1 MQQASPDYA
10 DGYKWVA
17 LSNTTLGML
26 AATINSSILL
36 ISLPAV
42 FRGIGLKA
50 LDPANINYLLWAII
64 GYMIATAVL
73 VVAFGRL
80 GDQFGRAR
88 MYNLGFAIFT
98 VASVALSLLPG
109 HGDFAAIYLIVVRVV
124 QGVGGA
130 LIMANST
137 AILTDAFPTHQR
149 GLALGINVVAAIG
162 GQFVGL
168 LIGGLLADTNWRLVF
183 WINVP
188 FGLIGTAWAYWKLRD
203 TQTRVQHKID
213 WTGNLTFG
221 LGLVLILTAITYGI
235 QPYGDQ
241 VMAWASPLVV
251 TLFALGILS
260 LAAFVV
266 AERRA
271 AQPMLDFNLF
281 RIIPFAYGNL
291 ANLAS
296 AIARGGLP
304 FMLII
309 WLQGIW
315 LPLHGYSF
323 EDTPLW
329 SAIFM
334 LPLTVGFLIA
344 GPVAGYFSD
353 HIGGRPFAVGGMV
366 LGAASFVALMALPS
380 DFSYKLFAALL
391 FANGLGSGLFV
402 APNSTQIMNSVPAKE
417 RGQASGMRA
426 TTSNVGQVLSIGLF
440 FSLMLAGLASTLP
453 QSMESGLIAQ
463 HVPAAAA
470 RQVAATPPV
479 ASLFAAFL
487 GYNPMGELIPPD
499 VLHALPANSVAAITG
514 KTFFPGLM
522 SGPFKHGLV
531 FAFFS
536 AILYLV
542 AAAASWRGSERV
554 GPRTKL
560 LTGRRSTR
568 QTAAL
573 PASART
579 VPKAPPGASAARA
592 TAPTGRPFDP
602 DRKTAT

>member
-1 MQQASPDYA
+1 MQTPSS

-26 AATINSSILL
+26 AAAMNSSILL

-42 FRGIGLKA
+42 FRGIGLKP
-50 LDPANINYLLWAII
+50 LEPGNINYLLWAII

-109 HGDFAAIYLIVVRVV
+109 QGDFAAIYLISVRVV

-137 AILTDAFPTHQR
+137 AILTDAFPAQER
-149 GLALGINVVAAIG
+149 GFALGINVVAAIG
-162 GQFVGL
+162 GQFLGL

-188 FGLIGTAWAYWKLRD
+188 VGLAGTVWAYLRLRD
-203 TQTRVQHKID
+203 APTRVSHRID
-213 WTGNLTFG
+213 WAGNLTFG

-235 QPYGDQ
+235 QPYGNH
-241 VMAWASPLVV
+241 VMAWERPLVLV
-251 TLFALGILS
+251 LFLLGFLS
-260 LAAFVV
+260 LAAFVA
-266 AERRA
+266 AERLA
-271 AQPMLDFNLF
+271 TSPMLDFRLF
-281 RIIPFAYGNL
+281 RIAGVAYGNL

-296 AIARGGLP
+296 AIARGGLQ

-334 LPLTVGFLIA
+334 LPLTIGFLVA
-344 GPVAGYFSD
+344 GPLAGYFSD
-353 HIGGRPFAVGGMV
+353 RVDGRLFSVGGMV
-366 LGAASFVALMALPS
+366 LGAASFIALMLLPA
-380 DFSYKLFAALL
+380 DFSYAGFAALL
-391 FANGLGSGLFV
+391 LLNGLGSGLFV
-402 APNSTQIMNSVPAKE
+402 APNTTQIMNSAPASE
-417 RGQASGMRA
+417 RGQASGLRA
-426 TTSNVGQVLSIGLF
+426 TTTNAGQVLSIGLF
-440 FSLMLAGLASTLP
+440 FSLMIAGLATTLP
-453 QSMESGLIAQ
+453 RSMETGLLAE
-463 HVPAAAA
+463 HVPAA
-470 RQVAATPPV
+470 VAHDLAGTPPV

-487 GYNPMGELIPPD
+487 GYNPMGELIPPS
-499 VLHALPANSVAAITG
+499 VLHSLPPASIATLTG
-514 KTFFPGLM
+514 KTFFPGLI
-522 SGPFKHGLV
+522 SGPFKHGLM
-531 FAFFS
+531 FAFSFS
-536 AILYLV
+536 AALYLL
-542 AAAASWRGSERV
+542 AGAASWRGSISRPADV
-554 GPRTKL
+554 PPRREEL
-560 LTGRRSTR
+560 ELTSNR
-568 QTAAL
+568 
-573 PASART
+573 
-579 VPKAPPGASAARA
+579 
-592 TAPTGRPFDP
+592 
-602 DRKTAT
+602 